1 MIAPIVEVLLAVS
14 ALLIGAAAI
23 IGVTRIVRG
32 PSSLD
37 RVVAADLIVAVVIAG
52 LGLWTAWTGQYGV
65 IMFLLLLSILGFTGA
80 ASIARLV
87 GDRVA
92 HGTRTSDDTEELP

>member
-1 MIAPIVEVLLAVS
+1 MIEQITLGVIALSAVLVGTAG
-14 ALLIGAAAI
+14 LIG
-23 IGVTRIVRG
+23 VNRIVRG

-52 LGLWTAWTGQYGV
+52 LGLWTAYSGQPNV
-65 IMFLLLLSILGFTGA
+65 IMFLLLLSVLGFTGA
-80 ASIARLV
+80 TSISRLV

-92 HGTRTSDDTEELP
+92 HGRRTTNDGAELP